1 MDSVNAKGK
10 CGAQGA
16 PQPGTARLD
25 VEEVRE
31 RLRIKQGPEYWRSL
45 EELAS
50 TPEFE
55 DLLHREFPR
64 FASEWPSGVSR
75 RGFLQLASASLA
87 LAGLTGCTKQ
97 PLEKIIPYVR
107 QPEQLIPGKPL
118 YFATA
123 ITHAGYA
130 MGVLAESHQGR
141 PTKIEGNPD
150 HPASLGAADS
160 FAQASVLTLY
170 DPERSQSILHNG
182 RAGTWGGFISQMGET
197 ARSLAGGQGLRI
209 LTGTVTSPALAAQIA
224 DILRA
229 NPRARWH
236 RWEPAG
242 SHQGRAAA
250 VRAFGRPVDTRYDF
264 TKAQVV
270 LSLGAD
276 VLCEGSAGVRYAH
289 DFAEGRRVR
298 AHHDTMTRVYTVESS
313 PVGLS
318 ALADHRLQLP
328 PAQVEGFVL
337 ALAQTL
343 GVVPGGATPL
353 ANAKAQKWVAEIA
366 KDLQANRGAS
376 LVVGDEYLSPAAQ
389 VLVHGINQALGNA
402 GTTVF
407 YQEPVEADPVD
418 HVQSIAELVRDMTAG
433 QVSALLI
440 LDGVNPLYTAPADL
454 PFKAAMEKVALR
466 IHHGLFQDETSQ
478 FCHWHIPAAHE
489 LESWGD
495 ARAFD
500 GTVTIQQPLIEP
512 LYGGKT
518 AGELLAATL
527 GNQADATS
535 YDLIRQYWTSRL
547 PGLTAGLAAAAQD
560 TAGGGSNTTLLGF
573 SGAFPGAPG
582 IGGKVPP
589 STPPLS
595 TPPIT
600 TGNPA
605 GGMAAAGAPAAT
617 APGSPANN
625 LGAGSGNSAG
635 NGNGAAA
642 QPAGATG
649 AAAGGA
655 TTGTNTAFEKAWRE
669 ALHAGLIPATAAPR
683 ATAAFNGGAAQQAAG
698 EIQAALGRVKPGEI
712 TLQLRPDPTI
722 WDGRYAANVWLQEL
736 PKPVSKLVWDN
747 AVTIGPKTAERLKL
761 TWHDTVEVAVG
772 GRKLATAAIWVLPG
786 VAEDTALLTLG
797 YGREFAGKAT
807 GQGFNAYPLRT
818 TAALW
823 GAPGVT
829 LRALGGQYIVA
840 CTQNHHA
847 MRGTIE
853 HEDDVATEQAKAR
866 HVIRSG
872 TLAEFQQNPNFIT
885 EEREAPAADETLY
898 PNYKYNGHAWGM
910 SIDLNV
916 CTGCSSCIVACQA
929 ENNIP
934 SVGKDQ
940 VLARREMHWLR
951 VDRYFAG
958 DLDEPTFS
966 FQPLPCMHCE
976 NAPCE
981 VVCPVAATVH
991 SDEGLNDMVYNR
1003 CVGTRYCSN
1012 NCPYKVRR
1020 FNFLRYSDK
1029 DTPVLEL
1036 LNNPDVTVRMRGVM
1050 EKCTYCVQRIEQA
1063 KIQSKVDRQPIPVNW
1078 LQTACQQTCPTGA
1091 IAFGDQ
1097 NNPEWEVSKWKA
1109 DPLSYGLL
1117 EDLNTRPRTTYL
1129 AKLRNPNPALGS
1141 APENTAEGAEHG
1153 HA

>member
-10 CGAQGA
+10 CGAQA
-16 PQPGTARLD
+16 AAKPETARIDLD
-25 VEEVRE
+25 AVRE
-31 RLRIKQGPEYWRSL
+31 RLRTKKGPEFWRSL
-45 EELAS
+45 DELAG

-64 FASEWPSGVSR
+64 FASEWPAGVSR

-87 LAGLTGCTKQ
+87 LAGLTGCTQQ

-118 YFATA
+118 FFATA
-123 ITHAGYA
+123 TTHAGYA
-130 MGVLAESHQGR
+130 TGVLAESHQGR
-141 PTKIEGNPD
+141 PTKLEGNPD

-160 FAQASVLTLY
+160 FAQAAVLTLY
-170 DPERSQSILHNG
+170 DPDRSQGILHNG
-182 RAGTWGGFISQMGET
+182 RVDTWSTFLSQMGET
-197 ARSLAGGQGLRI
+197 LRSLTGGQGLRI
-209 LTGTVTSPALAAQIA
+209 LTGTVTSPTLAAQIA

-229 NPRARWH
+229 HPRARWH

-242 SHQGRAAA
+242 PHQTRAAA

-264 TKAQVV
+264 TQAKVV

-276 VLCEGSAGVRYAH
+276 ILCEGSAGVRYAR
-289 DFAEGRRVR
+289 DFAEGRRVQ

-337 ALAQTL
+337 ALAQAL
-343 GVVPGGATPL
+343 GAAAGAPPL
-353 ANAKAQKWVAEIA
+353 ADAKAQKWVAEVA

-389 VLVHGINQALGNA
+389 VLIHGINQALGNV

-407 YQEPVEADPVD
+407 YQDPVEADPVD
-418 HVQSIAELVRDMTAG
+418 HVQSLAELVRDMNAG

-454 PFKAAMEKVALR
+454 PFQEAFQKVRLR

-478 FCHWHIPAAHE
+478 LCHWHIPAAHE

-500 GTVTIQQPLIEP
+500 GTVSIIQPLIEP

-518 AGELLAATL
+518 AVELLAATL
-527 GNQADATS
+527 GNQADATG
-535 YDLIRQYWTSRL
+535 YDLVRQYWTSSL
-547 PGLTAGLAAAAQD
+547 PGLTTGLAAVARD
-560 TAGGGSNTTLLGF
+560 MSGGGSNTTTLGF
-573 SGAFPGAPG
+573 GPFSGAPG
-582 IGGKVPP
+582 IGAKAPAAVPVAAGTQAAA
-589 STPPLS
+589 STPPAAPEGGIS
-595 TPPIT
+595 TSGAPATAAAT
-600 TGNPA
+600 TA
-605 GGMAAAGAPAAT
+605 SSATAAGA
-617 APGSPANN
+617 
-625 LGAGSGNSAG
+625 
-635 NGNGAAA
+635 
-642 QPAGATG
+642 
-649 AAAGGA
+649 
-655 TTGTNTAFEKAWRE
+655 AFEKAWRE

-683 ATAAFNGGAAQQAAG
+683 ATAAFNGGAAQQAAA
-698 EIQAALGRVKPGEI
+698 EIQAALGRVKPGDI
-712 TLQLRPDPTI
+712 TLLLRPDPTI
-722 WDGRYAANVWLQEL
+722 WDGRYASNVWLQEL

-747 AVTIGPKTAERLKL
+747 ALILSPRTAARLKL
-761 TWHDTVEVAVG
+761 DFRDTVEIALGGRTLKKVAVW
-772 GRKLATAAIWVLPG
+772 ILPG
-786 VAEDTALLTLG
+786 MAEDTASLTLG
-797 YGREFAGKAT
+797 YGRELAGKAT
-807 GQGFNAYPLRT
+807 GLGFNAYPLRT

-823 GAPGVT
+823 GGPGLT
-829 LRALGGQYIVA
+829 LRNRDEQYVVA

-847 MRGTIE
+847 MRGLIVD
-853 HEDDVATEQAKAR
+853 EDQEATEQAAAR
-866 HVIRSG
+866 NVIRTG
-872 TLAEFQQNPNFIT
+872 TLAEFQRNPDFIK
-885 EEREAPAADETLY
+885 EEREAPAEDETLY
-898 PNYKYNGHAWGM
+898 PRHRYDGHAWGM

-916 CTGCSSCIVACQA
+916 CTGCSACIVACQA

-934 SVGKDQ
+934 SVGKEQ

-951 VDRYFAG
+951 VDRYFSG

-1050 EKCTYCVQRIEQA
+1050 EKCTYCVQRIEEA
-1063 KIQSKVDRQPIPVNW
+1063 KIQSKVDLQPIPRNW
-1078 LQTACQQTCPTGA
+1078 IQTACQQTCPTGA
-1091 IAFGDQ
+1091 IVFGDQ
-1097 NNPEWEVSKWKA
+1097 NDPEWEVSKWKA

-1117 EDLNTRPRTTYL
+1117 EDINTRPRTTYL
-1129 AKLRNPNPALGS
+1129 AKLRNPNPALEA
-1141 APENTAEGAEHG
+1141 APEKTPAEGAEHG

>member
-10 CGAQGA
+10 CGAQATPPAG
-16 PQPGTARLD
+16 PARLD
-25 VEEVRE
+25 LEEVRE
-31 RLRIKQGPEYWRSL
+31 RLRTKKGPEYWRSL
-45 EELAS
+45 DELAE

-55 DLLHREFPR
+55 EMLHREFPR
-64 FASEWPSGVSR
+64 FASEWPGGVSR

-87 LAGLTGCTKQ
+87 LAGLTGCTRQ

-123 ITHAGYA
+123 VTHAGYA
-130 MGVLAESHQGR
+130 LGVLVESHQGR

-150 HPASLGAADS
+150 HPASLGAADY

-170 DPERSQSILHNG
+170 DPQRSQSILHNG
-182 RAGTWGGFISQMGET
+182 RPDTWGTFASQMGET
-197 ARSLAGGQGLRI
+197 VRSLAGGRGLRI
-209 LTGTVTSPALAAQIA
+209 LTGTVTSPTLAAQIGG
-224 DILRA
+224 ILRA
-229 NPRARWH
+229 NPQARWH

-242 SHQGRAAA
+242 GHQTRAAA
-250 VRAFGRPVDTRYDF
+250 VAAFGRQVDTRYDF
-264 TKAQVV
+264 TKARVV

-276 VLCEGSAGVRYAH
+276 VLCEGSAGVRYAR
-289 DFAEGRRVR
+289 DFAEGRRVH
-298 AHHDTMTRVYTVESS
+298 AHHDTMTRLYTVESA

-318 ALADHRLQLP
+318 SLADHRLQLP
-328 PAQVEGFVL
+328 PAQVEAFVL
-337 ALAQTL
+337 ALAQA
-343 GVVPGGATPL
+343 VGATGAGGPQPL
-353 ANAKAQKWVAEIA
+353 ANAKAQTWVAEVA

-389 VLVHGINQALGNA
+389 VLVHGINQALGNVGA
-402 GTTVF
+402 TVF
-407 YQEPVEADPVD
+407 YQDPVEADPVD
-418 HVQSIAELVRDMTAG
+418 HVQSMAELVRDMNAG

-454 PFKAAMEKVALR
+454 PFRAAFEKVALR
-466 IHHGLFQDETSQ
+466 IHHGLYQDETSQ
-478 FCHWHIPAAHE
+478 LCHWHIPAAHE

-495 ARAFD
+495 ARSFD

-518 AGELLAATL
+518 ATELLAATL

-535 YDLIRQYWTSRL
+535 YDLVRQYWTSRL
-547 PGLTAGLAAAAQD
+547 PGLTAGLADAARD

-573 SGAFPGAPG
+573 GGAFPGAQG
-582 IGGKVPP
+582 IGALPP
-589 STPPLS
+589 V
-595 TPPIT
+595 T
-600 TGNPA
+600 TGTQAAGPMA
-605 GGMAAAGAPAAT
+605 GGIAAAG
-617 APGSPANN
+617 
-625 LGAGSGNSAG
+625 SA
-635 NGNGAAA
+635 
-642 QPAGATG
+642 PAGAQATG
-649 AAAGGA
+649 ATAGTAAASTAATGTAAGANA
-655 TTGTNTAFEKAWRE
+655 TFEKAWRE
-669 ALHAGLIPATAAPR
+669 TLHAGLIPATAAPR
-683 ATAAFNGGAAQQAAG
+683 ATAALNGGAVQQAAA
-698 EIQAALGRVKPGEI
+698 EVQAALGRVKPGEI
-712 TLQLRPDPTI
+712 TLLLRPDPTI
-722 WDGRYAANVWLQEL
+722 WDGRYASNVWLQEL

-747 AVTIGPKTAERLKL
+747 ALVLGPKTAERLKL
-761 TWHDTVEVAVG
+761 TWHDTVELSLG
-772 GRKLATAAIWVLPG
+772 GRKLAKAAVWVLPG

-797 YGREFAGKAT
+797 YGRELAGSGT
-807 GQGFNAYPLRT
+807 GQGFDAYPLRT
-818 TAALW
+818 STALW
-823 GAPGVT
+823 GAPGLT
-829 LRALGGQYIVA
+829 LRSLGGQYIVA

-847 MRGTIE
+847 MRGTIV
-853 HEDDVATEQAKAR
+853 HEDPEATEQQEAR
-866 HVIRSG
+866 HVIRTG
-872 TLAEFQQNPNFIT
+872 TLAEFQHNPNFIQ
-885 EEREAPAADETLY
+885 EEREKPAADDTLY
-898 PNYKYNGHAWGM
+898 PNHRYEGHAWGM
-910 SIDLNV
+910 AIDLNV

-958 DLDEPTFS
+958 DLDEPTFHY
-966 FQPLPCMHCE
+966 QPLPCMHCE

-1050 EKCTYCVQRIEQA
+1050 EKCTYCVQRIEEA
-1063 KIQSKVDRQPIPVNW
+1063 KIQSKVDRQPIPNNW
-1078 LQTACQQTCPTGA
+1078 IQTACQQTCPTGA
-1091 IAFGDQ
+1091 IVFGDQ

-1109 DPLSYGLL
+1109 DPLNYGLI
-1117 EDLNTRPRTTYL
+1117 EDINTRPRTTYL
-1129 AKLRNPNPALGS
+1129 AKLRNPNPAL
-1141 APENTAEGAEHG
+1141 AALEKNPAEGAEHG

>member
-10 CGAQGA
+10 CGAQA
-16 PQPGTARLD
+16 AAKPETARIDLD
-25 VEEVRE
+25 AVRE
-31 RLRIKQGPEYWRSL
+31 RLRTKKGPEFWRSL
-45 EELAS
+45 DELAG

-64 FASEWPSGVSR
+64 FASEWPDGVSR

-87 LAGLTGCTKQ
+87 LAGLTGCTQQ

-118 YFATA
+118 FFATA
-123 ITHAGYA
+123 TTHAGYA
-130 MGVLAESHQGR
+130 TGVLAESHQGR

-160 FAQASVLTLY
+160 FAQAAVLTLY
-170 DPERSQSILHNG
+170 DPDRSQAILHNG
-182 RAGTWGGFISQMGET
+182 RVDTWSTFLSGMGET
-197 ARSLAGGQGLRI
+197 LRSLAGGQGLRI
-209 LTGTVTSPALAAQIA
+209 LTGTVTSPTLAAQVA

-229 NPRARWH
+229 HPQARWH

-242 SHQGRAAA
+242 PHQTRAAA
-250 VRAFGRPVDTRYDF
+250 MRAFGRPVDTRYDF
-264 TKAQVV
+264 TQAKVV

-276 VLCEGSAGVRYAH
+276 VLCEGPAGVRYAH

-337 ALAQTL
+337 ALAQKLNLAT
-343 GVVPGGATPL
+343 GGGAPL
-353 ANAKAQKWVAEIA
+353 ANPRAQKWVEEVYN
-366 KDLQANRGAS
+366 DLNANRGAS

-389 VLVHGINQALGNA
+389 VLIHGINQALGNV
-402 GTTVF
+402 GSTVF

-418 HVQSIAELVRDMTAG
+418 HVQSIAELVRDMNAG

-440 LDGVNPLYTAPADL
+440 LDGVNPVYTAPADL
-454 PFKAAMEKVALR
+454 PFRAAFEKVQLR
-466 IHHGLFQDETSQ
+466 VHHGLFHDETSQ
-478 FCHWHIPAAHE
+478 LCQWHIPAAHE

-500 GTVTIQQPLIEP
+500 GTVSIIQPLIEP

-535 YDLIRQYWTSRL
+535 YDLVRQYWTSRL

-573 SGAFPGAPG
+573 GGAFPGAPG
-582 IGGKVPP
+582 IGGKAAPGAPPMATGAPVDSTVPN
-589 STPPLS
+589 SAVA
-595 TPPIT
+595 
-600 TGNPA
+600 TGMAP
-605 GGMAAAGAPAAT
+605 AAAGTAAPAT
-617 APGSPANN
+617 AASNP
-625 LGAGSGNSAG
+625 
-635 NGNGAAA
+635 
-642 QPAGATG
+642 
-649 AAAGGA
+649 
-655 TTGTNTAFEKAWRE
+655 AFEKAWRE

-698 EIQAALGRVKPGEI
+698 EIQAALGRVQPGEI

-747 AVTIGPKTAERLKL
+747 ALVIGPKTAERLKL

-772 GRKLATAAIWVLPG
+772 GRKLAKAAIWVLPG

-797 YGREFAGKAT
+797 YGRELAGKAS
-807 GQGFNAYPLRT
+807 GLGFDAYPLRT

-866 HVIRSG
+866 HVIRGG
-872 TLAEFQQNPNFIT
+872 TLAEFQQNPSFIK

-898 PNYKYNGHAWGM
+898 PPHRYDGHAWGM

-916 CTGCSSCIVACQA
+916 CTGCSACIVACQA

-951 VDRYFAG
+951 VDRYFSG

-1050 EKCTYCVQRIEQA
+1050 EKCTYCVQRIQA
-1063 KIQSKVDRQPIPVNW
+1063 ARIDAKMAERPFADGDVR
-1078 LQTACQQTCPTGA
+1078 TACQQTCPTQA
-1091 IAFGDQ
+1091 ITFGDIRD
-1097 NNPEWEVSKWKA
+1097 PKAEVNERKA
-1109 DPLSYGLL
+1109 NSRNYVLL
-1117 EDLNTRPRTTYL
+1117 AELGNKPRTSYL
-1129 AKLRNPNPALGS
+1129 ARIRNPHPDLLDKPG
-1141 APENTAEGAEHG
+1141 EE
-1153 HA
+1153 